1 MIKAV
6 IFDLDNTLVD
16 FMSMKRQAVTAA
28 ITAMIDAGLGL
39 TVPEAKSALMPSTR
53 TRDRIPECL

>member
-16 FMSMKRQAVTAA
+16 FMTMKKQAIESA
-28 ITAMIDAGLGL
+28 INAMIDAGLKIS
-39 TVPEAKSALMPSTR
+39 PEEAKQR
-53 TRDRIPECL
+53 IDRI